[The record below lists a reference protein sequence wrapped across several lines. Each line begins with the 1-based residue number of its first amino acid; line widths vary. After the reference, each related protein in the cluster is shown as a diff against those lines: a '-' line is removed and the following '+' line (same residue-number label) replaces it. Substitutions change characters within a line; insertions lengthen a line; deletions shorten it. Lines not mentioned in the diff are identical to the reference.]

1 MPEDKNFIT
10 MLGTG
15 NALAPMLQ
23 HVFHAAQ
30 QQRCGTDHGS
40 TVSLLAACMES
51 PESASVVGR
60 HLPIGIAM
68 ATTWLWAAW
77 RMQSPY

>member
-30 QQRCGTDHGS
+30 QQRCGTDGGCRWRQWGTL
-40 TVSLLAACMES
+40 TVGT
-51 PESASVVGR
+51 GR
-60 HLPIGIAM
+60 N
-68 ATTWLWAAW
+68 TV
-77 RMQSPY
+77 